1 VDVFAA
7 YEDAEYPNGREY
19 SPEVIKDTWVPI
31 MSKKVSYESSDG
43 IVETDVELPYKF
55 KQARIG
61 MNAQSIAHIMI
72 ILFII
77 LGNIGYFMTRN
88 KPDETI

>member
-1 VDVFAA
+1 VFAA
-7 YEDAEYPNGREY
+7 YEDAEHPNGRLY

-31 MSKKVSYESSDG
+31 MDKTISYESSDSLM
-43 IVETDVELPYKF
+43 VTNVELPYKF

-72 ILFII
+72 IVFII
-77 LGNIGYFMTRN
+77 LGNIGYFMTRKN
-88 KPDETI
+88 PDETI